1 MCHTWSRCRGVAFPR
16 IQAYYD
22 FWEHVEHAS
31 HATYFFTF
39 LAQKLCEQ
47 AASRRSS
54 SADKKHAQIALGVT
68 SSSLL
73 ATLLLLALYYPVSAE
88 EPALKSLLKKQGLAA
103 PGAKGKAARSS
114 PSAKAESKSTTVEVL
129 LELVGK
135 VAQPSTLIGLAERS
149 SDIELD
155 IEARPDSGEADG
167 AA

>member
-1 MCHTWSRCRGVAFPR
+1 M
-16 IQAYYD
+16 
-22 FWEHVEHAS
+22 
-31 HATYFFTF
+31 
-39 LAQKLCEQ
+39 
-47 AASRRSS
+47 
-54 SADKKHAQIALGVT
+54 
-68 SSSLL
+68 L

-135 VAQPSTLIGLAERS
+135 VSQPSTLIGLAERS

-155 IEARPDSGEADG
+155 IEARLDGGEADG
-167 AA
+167 AVADSRLSLALTFTLTLTLARARAPTLALTLALTLTLTLALGTTTPAEATARSATSCGVRAP